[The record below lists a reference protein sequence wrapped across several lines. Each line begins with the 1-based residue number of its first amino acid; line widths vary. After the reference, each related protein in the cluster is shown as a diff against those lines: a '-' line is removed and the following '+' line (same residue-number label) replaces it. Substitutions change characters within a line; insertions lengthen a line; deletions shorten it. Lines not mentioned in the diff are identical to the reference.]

1 MPSQARLQIIN
12 FFSNPVLLSII
23 FSWFGAQ
30 FIKTLL
36 SLFAGK
42 VKSIRELV
50 SLLLW
55 RTGGMP
61 SSHSAL
67 VTSLCTSIGFSQGV
81 DSDIFIFSLAF
92 MLVVVRDS
100 LGVRLSSGN
109 QAKALNQLGNQL
121 KEKNDVDYTPVKEVK
136 GHKPLEVVMGC
147 LFGLFTGIAFS
158 TL

>member
-100 LGVRLSSGN
+100 LGVRL
-109 QAKALNQLGNQL
+109 
-121 KEKNDVDYTPVKEVK
+121 
-136 GHKPLEVVMGC
+136 
-147 LFGLFTGIAFS
+147 
-158 TL
+158 